1 MVVLLLSLETRIPR
15 DPIITRGR
23 RGLVEEN
30 FLKFSKEKKKVMYQG
45 RSQLLRKYLDEW
57 QLIDR
62 SWLHG

>member
-23 RGLVEEN
+23 RGLAEEN
-30 FLKFSKEKKKVMYQG
+30 FLKFSKKKKVMYQG
-45 RSQLLRKYLDEW
+45 RSQLLRKYLGEW

>member
-30 FLKFSKEKKKVMYQG
+30 LLKFSKEKKVMHQG